1 MYRTGELLDHEIMR
15 DDRNF
20 ALIVYDEEGHM
31 ADSDLGDIISMR
43 HSVSTTDS
51 SIIIGDVITQTVTI
65 EFALG
70 VWGDNTGAAALNLN
84 RGKKIRICYSFP
96 RVAFADKI
104 PAGVFKVVD
113 STKKGKRLI
122 VTAKD
127 MFYGI
132 DREYVSKLTYPTAIK
147 NVLAE
152 AAQQIGIPFNPPL
165 EILETK
171 ISGGYEYTYD
181 ANDCCLMVRGEGEYI
196 VPAKPVGLTLQQII
210 SKCAEAYGMSAYQDR
225 EGYLDFCAPLDDFA
239 ELSHVSGTDEYESQT
254 YVIEPKRADDP
265 EKGKQKVVIAACKV
279 IVNGEIVY
287 QIDSSGTV
295 DPGDVKYEL
304 VIEDPII
311 PWAQAENLILAV
323 LDLYMDRVY
332 TPASIYHR
340 MGDPRLDIFDPVW
353 CVEFDP
359 DDEFKV
365 FGIYISSLDYSF
377 DGGLATTVNSSIGD
391 TVGTVGEQSES
402 VDTRSA
408 KSEQSQAV
416 PRTGGP
422 VSQKIERMQAQISE
436 LAEEI
441 ENIKKIILPK
451 KEER

>member
-1 MYRTGELLDHEIMR
+1 MYRTGDLLDHEIMR

-20 ALIVYDEEGHM
+20 AVLVCDEEGHM
-31 ADSDLGDIISMR
+31 ADSDGGDIVSMR
-43 HSVSTTDS
+43 HTLSTNDS
-51 SIIIGDVITQTVTI
+51 SIVIGDIITQTVTI

-70 VWGDNTGAAALNLN
+70 IWGENAGADALNLN
-84 RGKKIRICYSFP
+84 RGKKIRISYSYP
-96 RVAFADKI
+96 RVAFDDEI
-104 PAGVFKVVD
+104 PVGVFKVVD

-122 VTAKD
+122 VTARD
-127 MFYGI
+127 LFYGI
-132 DREYVSKLTYPTAIK
+132 DREYVSNLTYPTAIK

-152 AAQQIGIPFNPPL
+152 AAQQIGIPFKAPS

-171 ISGGYEYTYD
+171 INNGYEYTYD
-181 ANDCCLMVRGEGEYI
+181 ANDCCIMVRGEGEYI

-210 SKCAEAYGMSAYQDR
+210 SKCAEVYGMTVYQNR

-254 YVIEPKRADDP
+254 YVIEPKRADEP

-279 IVNGEIVY
+279 IVNGSIVH
-287 QIDSSGTV
+287 QIDSTV
-295 DPGDVKYEL
+295 DPDEVKYEM

-311 PWAQAENLILAV
+311 PWAQAEDLIITV
-323 LDLYMDRVY
+323 LDMYFDRRY

-365 FGIYISSLDYSF
+365 FGMYISSLDYYF

-391 TVGTVGEQSES
+391 TVGNIGKQSKSVG
-402 VDTRSA
+402 TRSA
-408 KSEQSQAV
+408 KSVQSQ
-416 PRTGGP
+416 PRGGGP
-422 VSQKIERMQAQISE
+422 VSQKIERMQVQISE
-436 LAEEI
+436 LAAEI
-441 ENIKKIILPK
+441 ENIKKIIAPK